1 MNMKRMVD
9 EPMRP
14 NDMVEIKMPG
24 CLLYLTTGEMLTLLK
39 CNRTIW
45 ERGIK
50 RGKGVKRAQQTE
62 KRKPKNISREINGR

>member
-1 MNMKRMVD
+1 
-9 EPMRP
+9 MRP

-50 RGKGVKRAQQTE
+50 RGKHEKRRQQTE
-62 KRKPKNISREINGR
+62 KRKPKNISREI